1 MKNKIAAKYACI
13 VNILIPRTFYNMTK
27 PNQHEDLVDGAL
39 LRAAEYEMRRTLQ
52 HPESYRA
59 SKRVRKEGGEEEEDF
74 LEVGRFNYSS
84 VKDVAN
90 GMTCFLATCD
100 FRR

>member
-1 MKNKIAAKYACI
+1 M
-13 VNILIPRTFYNMTK
+13 LDPH
-27 PNQHEDLVDGAL
+27 QHEELADGAL

-59 SKRVRKEGGEEEEDF
+59 SKRMKKEGGAEEDY
-74 LEVGRFNYSS
+74 LEVGRFDYSS
-84 VKDVAN
+84 VKDIAN

-100 FRR
+100 FRRQVDQNHARLLHLYFSFCLQMFLF